1 MCHISPIWISHH
13 AFLNISLNLIRKI
26 LLYVHNIWRFMQHT
40 KKKRR
45 KTHKQN
51 HIKTFA
57 TKCKTKDT
65 HHQFKSFSLCW
76 TWSFIILGMS
86 LVLWTLQKSGT
97 ESLKKDS
104 VKMNTLKTNNSISI
118 RWLSKNYLNQFHIS
132 FIAFKIKSVA
142 KLSTKFNDWNKKL
155 SSFSKIFCNIMT
167 PVTSMVLIYFVSF
180 SFTCALLY
188 LLLHVGIML
197 ISFKIATGKSIL
209 GLYQSFKTFASFT
222 ENIFVWGHILR

>member
-1 MCHISPIWISHH
+1 
-13 AFLNISLNLIRKI
+13 
-26 LLYVHNIWRFMQHT
+26 
-40 KKKRR
+40 
-45 KTHKQN
+45 
-51 HIKTFA
+51 
-57 TKCKTKDT
+57 
-65 HHQFKSFSLCW
+65 
-76 TWSFIILGMS
+76 MS

-104 VKMNTLKTNNSISI
+104 VKMNTLKTNSSTSI

-132 FIAFKIKSVA
+132 FIAFKIKSAA
-142 KLSTKFNDWNKKL
+142 KRSTKFNDWNKKL

-167 PVTSMVLIYFVSF
+167 PVTSMVVIYFVSF

-188 LLLHVGIML
+188 LLFHVVIML

-209 GLYQSFKTFASFT
+209 GLYQNLKTFPGFT